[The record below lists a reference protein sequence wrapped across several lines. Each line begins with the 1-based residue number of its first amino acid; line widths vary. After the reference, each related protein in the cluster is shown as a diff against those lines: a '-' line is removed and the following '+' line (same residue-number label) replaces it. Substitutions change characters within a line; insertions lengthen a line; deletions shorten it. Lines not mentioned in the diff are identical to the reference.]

1 MFEPMMQRRQEARPL
16 TSLFK
21 QTKTPRLEV
30 VIQITE
36 VGADHDGGRT
46 FEVHDVERNR
56 GFRITLPATLAAGAS
71 EADVERAIGVAV
83 ERALQ
88 TPPEKVSGE
97 VYPVD
102 ITRDDLRAAAQ
113 QVAG

>member
-1 MFEPMMQRRQEARPL
+1 M

-36 VGADHDGGRT
+36 IAADREKVRT

-56 GFRITLPATLAAGAS
+56 GFRITLPAALAAGAS
-71 EADVERAIGVAV
+71 EADVERAIGVAI

-88 TPPEKVSGE
+88 TPPEKLPGQ

-102 ITRDDLRAAAQ
+102 LTRDDLRAGA
-113 QVAG
+113 QVATS

>member
-1 MFEPMMQRRQEARPL
+1 L
-16 TSLFK
+16 TSQFK

-36 VGADHDGGRT
+36 VGADHDGART

-56 GFRITLPATLAAGAS
+56 GFRITLPAALASVGS
-71 EADVERAIGVAV
+71 TADVERAIGIAV

-88 TPPEKVSGE
+88 APPEKVSGE

-102 ITRDDLRAAAQ
+102 ITGDDLRAAAE

>member
-1 MFEPMMQRRQEARPL
+1 MEQRRQEALPL

-36 VGADHDGGRT
+36 VGADHDGSRT

-56 GFRITLPATLAAGAS
+56 GFRITLPAALASGVS
-71 EADVERAIGVAV
+71 TADVERAIGVAV

-88 TPPEKVSGE
+88 TPPEKVPGE
-97 VYPVD
+97 VYPVE
-102 ITRDDLRAAAQ
+102 ITRDDLSAAAE
-113 QVAG
+113 QVAR

>member
-1 MFEPMMQRRQEARPL
+1 M

-36 VGADHDGGRT
+36 IAADREGRT

-56 GFRITLPATLAAGAS
+56 GFRITLPAALAAGAS
-71 EADVERAIGVAV
+71 EADVERAIGVAI

-88 TPPEKVSGE
+88 TPPEKLPGQ

-102 ITRDDLRAAAQ
+102 LTRDDLRAGAQ
-113 QVAG
+113 VPTR